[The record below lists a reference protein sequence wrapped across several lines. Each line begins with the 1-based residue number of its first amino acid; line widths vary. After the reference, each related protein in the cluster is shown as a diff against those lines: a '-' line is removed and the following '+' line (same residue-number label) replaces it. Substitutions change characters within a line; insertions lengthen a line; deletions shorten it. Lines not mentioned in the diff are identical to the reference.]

1 LDPLQLFAATMMHF
15 ILLLLVCC
23 LDVAHSFQSTFRST
37 HRALAFR
44 APLFMSA
51 DSSADADWQ
60 LSLRSPCKLNFFLRI
75 LGRRPNGF
83 HDLAS
88 LFQTISLSD
97 QLHFSK
103 LPVGATADAMTCSDL
118 SLTVD
123 ESNLVVKAL
132 QLMRDK
138 TGLNQ
143 FFKVHLDKQVP
154 MQAGLGGGSGN
165 AATAMHAFNR
175 LCDYPASAQQLLAWS
190 GDIGSDISFF
200 FSSGVA
206 YCTGRGEEV
215 QSLAPIPDSQHVE
228 VHVFKPSEG
237 LSTGTVFQALDLAR
251 CSPLPPLHL
260 LDSFQTKGALG
271 AAQQGALV
279 NDLEAPA
286 FQCAPLLAQLKS
298 RLLQG
303 EAGAVSGVMMS
314 GSGTSVYAL
323 RDSRLSPPLD
333 VAAILS
339 HFPPSSLQHFQCHL
353 LGRSDDLASWYE

>member
-1 LDPLQLFAATMMHF
+1 MMHF

-75 LGRRPNGF
+75 LD
-83 HDLAS
+83 DLAS

-143 FFKVHLDKQVP
+143 FFKVHLDKQV
-154 MQAGLGGGSGN
+154 S
-165 AATAMHAFNR
+165 R
-175 LCDYPASAQQLLAWS
+175 YQQ
-190 GDIGSDISFF
+190 
-200 FSSGVA
+200 
-206 YCTGRGEEV
+206 
-215 QSLAPIPDSQHVE
+215 QSL
-228 VHVFKPSEG
+228 
-237 LSTGTVFQALDLAR
+237 
-251 CSPLPPLHL
+251 
-260 LDSFQTKGALG
+260 
-271 AAQQGALV
+271 
-279 NDLEAPA
+279 
-286 FQCAPLLAQLKS
+286 
-298 RLLQG
+298 
-303 EAGAVSGVMMS
+303 
-314 GSGTSVYAL
+314 
-323 RDSRLSPPLD
+323 
-333 VAAILS
+333 
-339 HFPPSSLQHFQCHL
+339 
-353 LGRSDDLASWYE
+353 